1 MVIFKSCNHDDVG
14 EERMMNRL
22 TVGVGC
28 ALGLVL
34 VAGQLEAQEPEEDQ
48 GFRAPTCELDMG
60 HFLVRQA
67 MTYLTGAAEEA
78 DPAAKETLLRDARAS
93 LMEAVNTDQAE
104 NPSVWY
110 LLGRHG
116 ILTGDFI
123 GADSAFSRVEMAV
136 PLCSEDIEYYRHATW
151 VTQVNRGIDLMQQID
166 YDGAL
171 VELGGAASIWNGANV
186 ALFYLGS
193 IYAEYGE
200 TDSALYYF
208 KEVVELGT
216 ADTSRVDN
224 YNTAV
229 ENIATLYHMMEDWD
243 STIVWYQRAQ
253 EINPE
258 NTDITFGLA
267 EAYSEIGND
276 ERAFAIYDGVLANPG
291 EMNSLDLFNAGV
303 KLFNADEFTRASR
316 AFVAGLDNNPYHR
329 DALYNLSNTYLAM
342 ANDDARPQAERD
354 NAIAEMGG
362 IAERLIEVDPQN
374 RDPRRLQAAALQLA
388 GDADGAVA
396 IMDEMNAFTYEVSV
410 DISRPIDGGYELHGR
425 ITNLVD
431 GAETTTGTLTFE
443 FMNGAGEVVGTD
455 TVAPETLAADATS
468 RFSLGAVGEGI
479 VAWRY
484 TVGS

>member
-1 MVIFKSCNHDDVG
+1 
-14 EERMMNRL
+14 MNRL

-34 VAGQLEAQEPEEDQ
+34 VAGRLEAQEPPATEE
-48 GFRAPTCELDMG
+48 FRPPACELDMG

-78 DPAAKETLLRDARAS
+78 DPAAKETLLSDAHTS

-123 GADSAFSRVEMAV
+123 GADSAFSRVEFAA
-136 PLCSEDIEYYRHATW
+136 PLCGEDIEYYRHATW
-151 VTQVNRGIDLMQQID
+151 VSQVNRGIDLMQQID

-208 KEVVELGT
+208 KEVVELGD
-216 ADTSRVDN
+216 ADTSRVEN
-224 YNTAV
+224 YNIAV
-229 ENIATLYHMMEDWD
+229 ENIATLYHMMEEWD
-243 STIVWYQRAQ
+243 STIVWYERAQ
-253 EINPE
+253 AIDPE
-258 NTDITFGLA
+258 NTDVVFGLA
-267 EAYSEIGND
+267 EAYAESGD
-276 ERAFAIYDGVLANPG
+276 QERAFSIYDGLLANPA

-303 KLFNADEFTRASR
+303 KLFNADEFTRAAR
-316 AFVAGLDNNPYHR
+316 AFVAGLESNQHHR

-342 ANDDARPQAERD
+342 ANDDVRPQAERD
-354 NAIAEMGG
+354 NAVSEMGG
-362 IAERLIEVDPQN
+362 VAERLIEVDPQN

-388 GDADGAVA
+388 GDPDGAVA

-410 DISRPIDGGYELHGR
+410 DISRPIQGGYELHGR
-425 ITNLVD
+425 LTNLVD
-431 GAETTTGTLTFE
+431 GAETTTATLTFE
-443 FMNGAGEVVGTD
+443 FLDGSGAVVGTD
-455 TVAPETLAADATS
+455 SVAPETLAAGASS

-484 TVGS
+484 AVGS

>member
-1 MVIFKSCNHDDVG
+1 
-14 EERMMNRL
+14 
-22 TVGVGC
+22 
-28 ALGLVL
+28 
-34 VAGQLEAQEPEEDQ
+34 
-48 GFRAPTCELDMG
+48 MG

-67 MTYLTGAAEEA
+67 MTYMTGAVEEA
-78 DPAAKETLLRDARAS
+78 DPAAKETLLRDARVS

-116 ILTGDFI
+116 LLTGDFV
-123 GADSAFSRVEMAV
+123 GADSAFGRVELVM
-136 PLCSEDIEYYRHATW
+136 PLCGDDIEYYRHATW
-151 VTQVNRGIDLMQQID
+151 VTQVNKGIDLMQQID

-193 IYAEYGE
+193 IYSEYGE

-216 ADTSRVDN
+216 ADTSRVEN

-229 ENIATLYHMMEDWD
+229 QNIATLYHMMEDWD
-243 STIVWYQRAQ
+243 STIVWYERAQ

-258 NTDITFGLA
+258 NTDVVFGLA
-267 EAYSEIGND
+267 EAYAESGD
-276 ERAFAIYDGVLANPG
+276 SERAFAIYDGLLANPA

-303 KLFNADEFTRASR
+303 KLFNADEFTRAAR
-316 AFVAGLDNNPYHR
+316 AFVAGLESNPYHR

-342 ANDDARPQAERD
+342 ANDDVRPQGDRD
-354 NAIAEMGG
+354 NAVLEMSG
-362 IAERLIEVDPQN
+362 IAQRLIEVDPQN

-388 GDADGAVA
+388 GDPDGAVA
-396 IMDEMNAFTYEVSV
+396 VMDEMNAFAYEVSV

-425 ITNLVD
+425 LTNLAD

-443 FMNGAGEVVGTD
+443 FMNDAGVVVGSD
-455 TVAPETLAADATS
+455 TVASETLAAGASS
-468 RFSLGAVGEGI
+468 RFSLGVVGEGI

>member
-1 MVIFKSCNHDDVG
+1 
-14 EERMMNRL
+14 MNRL
-22 TVGVGC
+22 TVGVAC

-34 VAGQLEAQEPEEDQ
+34 VAGQLEAQDPAETQE
-48 GFRAPTCELDMG
+48 FRAPSCDLDMG

-67 MTYLTGAAEEA
+67 MTYLTGAAEET

-123 GADSAFSRVEMAV
+123 GADSAFQKVEFTV
-136 PLCSEDIEYYRHATW
+136 PACGEDIEYYRHSTW

-171 VELGGAASIWNGANV
+171 EELSGAATIWNGANV

-193 IYAEYGE
+193 IYADYGE

-208 KEVVELGT
+208 KEVVKLGN
-216 ADTSRVDN
+216 ADTSRVEN
-224 YNTAV
+224 YNAAIG
-229 ENIATLYHMMEDWD
+229 NIATLYHMIEDWD

-253 EINPE
+253 EVDPE
-258 NTDITFGLA
+258 NTDLVFGLA
-267 EAYSEIGND
+267 EAYAEAGD
-276 ERAFAIYDGVLANPG
+276 QERAFAIYDGVLANPA

-303 KLFNADEFTRASR
+303 KMFNADEFTRAAR
-316 AFVAGLDNNPYHR
+316 AFVAGLENNPYHR

-354 NAIAEMGG
+354 NAVSEMGV

-374 RDPRRLQAAALQLA
+374 RDPRRLQAAALQLT

-396 IMDEMNAFTYEVSV
+396 IMDEMNAFAYEVSV
-410 DISRPIDGGYELHGR
+410 DIARPIDGGYELHGR
-425 ITNLVD
+425 LTNLVD
-431 GAETTTGTLTFE
+431 DAETTTGELTFE
-443 FMNGAGEVVGTD
+443 FMNGAGDVVGTD
-455 TVAPETLAADATS
+455 TVAAETLAAGATS
-468 RFSLGAVGEGI
+468 RFSLGAVGDGI

>member
-1 MVIFKSCNHDDVG
+1 
-14 EERMMNRL
+14 MNRL

-34 VAGQLEAQEPEEDQ
+34 VAGQLEAQDPPAAEE
-48 GFRAPTCELDMG
+48 FRAPTCELDMG

-67 MTYLTGAAEEA
+67 MTYLTGAAEEM
-78 DPAAKETLLRDARAS
+78 DPTAKETLLRDARMS

-123 GADSAFSRVEMAV
+123 GADSAFDHVELAV
-136 PLCSEDIEYYRHATW
+136 PLCGEDIEYYRHAAW
-151 VTQVNRGIDLMQQID
+151 VNQVNRGIDLMQQVD

-171 VELGGAASIWNGANV
+171 VELGGAAAIWNGANV

-208 KEVVELGT
+208 KEVVELGD
-216 ADTSRVDN
+216 ADTSRVEN

-229 ENIATLYHMMEDWD
+229 ENIATLYHMIEDWD

-253 EINPE
+253 EVNPE
-258 NTDITFGLA
+258 NTDVVFGLA
-267 EAYSEIGND
+267 EAYAESGD
-276 ERAFAIYDGVLANPG
+276 QERAFAIYDGLLANPA

-303 KLFNADEFTRASR
+303 KLFNADEFTRAAR
-316 AFVAGLDNNPYHR
+316 AFVAGLESNPYHR

-342 ANDDARPQAERD
+342 ANDDVRPQAERD
-354 NAIAEMGG
+354 DAVTQMGG
-362 IAERLIEVDPQN
+362 VAERLIEVDPQN
-374 RDPRRLQAAALQLA
+374 RDPRRLQAAALQLT

-396 IMDEMNAFTYEVSV
+396 IMDEMNAFAYEVSV
-410 DISRPIDGGYELHGR
+410 DISRPIQGGYELHGR
-425 ITNLVD
+425 LTNLVD
-431 GAETTTGTLTFE
+431 DAETTTATLTFE

-455 TVAPETLAADATS
+455 TVGAEALSAGATS
-468 RFSLGAVGEGI
+468 RFSLGAVGDGI

-484 TVGS
+484 SVGS

>member
-1 MVIFKSCNHDDVG
+1 
-14 EERMMNRL
+14 MNLL

-34 VAGQLEAQEPEEDQ
+34 VAGQLEAQDPPATEE
-48 GFRAPTCELDMG
+48 FRGPACDLDMG

-67 MTYLTGAAEEA
+67 MTYMTGAVEEA
-78 DPAAKETLLRDARAS
+78 DPAAKETLLRDARVS

-116 ILTGDFI
+116 LLTGDFV
-123 GADSAFSRVEMAV
+123 GADSAFGRVELVM
-136 PLCSEDIEYYRHATW
+136 PLCGDDIEYYRHATW
-151 VTQVNRGIDLMQQID
+151 VTQVNKGIDLMQQID

-216 ADTSRVDN
+216 ADTSRVEN

-229 ENIATLYHMMEDWD
+229 QNIATLYHMMEDWD
-243 STIVWYQRAQ
+243 STIVWYERAQ

-258 NTDITFGLA
+258 NTDVVFGLA
-267 EAYSEIGND
+267 EAYAESGD
-276 ERAFAIYDGVLANPG
+276 SERAFAIYDGLLANPA

-303 KLFNADEFTRASR
+303 KLFNADEFTRAAR
-316 AFVAGLDNNPYHR
+316 AFVAGLESNPYHR

-342 ANDDARPQAERD
+342 ANDDVRPQGDRD
-354 NAIAEMGG
+354 NAVLEMSG
-362 IAERLIEVDPQN
+362 IAQRLIEVDPQN

-388 GDADGAVA
+388 GDPDGAVA
-396 IMDEMNAFTYEVSV
+396 VMDEMNAFAYEVSV

-425 ITNLVD
+425 LTNLAD

-443 FMNGAGEVVGTD
+443 FMNDAGVVVGSD
-455 TVAPETLAADATS
+455 TVASETLAAGASS
-468 RFSLGAVGEGI
+468 RFSLGVVGEGI